1 LKIDPFF
8 VKGMPEE
15 AKPLDLPKTV
25 VRARVEIGA
34 EGRARTVRAYEG
46 FEVLAT
52 PTENALLAAAFPVRP
67 APYAVDVDVEWRP
80 AAAEDGAAPK
90 VVPTP

>member
-1 LKIDPFF
+1 MQRID
-8 VKGMPEE
+8 
-15 AKPLDLPKTV
+15 D
-25 VRARVEIGA
+25 EIGA

-52 PTENALLAAAFPVRP
+52 PTENALLAAAFPVRSG
-67 APYAVDVDVEWRP
+67 PYAVDVEVEWRP